1 MFLVLFKVRLIKE
14 KLLLDILD
22 FEFIKLIIFFW
33 SGIVDLFLEWDGI
46 VDWFFGWGCT
56 VELVDLVDWEVIFV
70 FV

>member
-1 MFLVLFKVRLIKE
+1 M
-14 KLLLDILD
+14 LDILD